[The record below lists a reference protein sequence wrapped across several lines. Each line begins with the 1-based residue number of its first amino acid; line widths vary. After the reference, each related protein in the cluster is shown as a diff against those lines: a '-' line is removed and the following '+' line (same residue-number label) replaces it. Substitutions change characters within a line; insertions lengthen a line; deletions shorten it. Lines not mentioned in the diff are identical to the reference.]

1 MKQIL
6 FFFVLLPVLAIGQ
19 SKKDLKARIYSMQ
32 VDSANQ
38 EELVKNLQTANA
50 AAEQTISDQLA
61 VLREAQQEIAEMY
74 DRISELNNQLQE
86 SGNTISSLENEMF
99 NLTLEKEMLEF
110 QLDNALN
117 ALSSQG
123 QNLFQFNNQEPF
135 NFQFEYEPGAGGYND
150 PNLYPIG
157 LNSSG
162 IMVYKLDDVVSNY
175 GGAFF
180 THIIVR
186 DLFSDEQIQKIS
198 VSLTGDFDSDAD
210 LVYSHDGNS
219 TLVWLETD
227 FINAV
232 SRIIEQYNIVPLG
245 FGDYS
250 TSNRIERPV
259 PVGNDVSLSIEK
271 SEDGYKVFNDFNH
284 HQLVSSGSFASIY
297 NDVVEVFCLSD
308 IDYAGHFVSQVF
320 DYAIIVLMHKYPCQ
334 PLGETFYEPE
344 FIGIKLE

>member
-1 MKQIL
+1 MKPTL
-6 FFFVLLPVLAIGQ
+6 LLLMLLPLLSFGQ
-19 SKKDLKARIYSMQ
+19 SKKELREQIVSLQ
-32 VDSANQ
+32 LDSANQ
-38 EELVKNLQTANA
+38 EELIRNQQEKIYEM
-50 AAEQTISDQLA
+50 EQTISSQTRIL
-61 VLREAQQEIAEMY
+61 LEAQSDIALMY
-74 DRISELNNQLQE
+74 SRISELNKQLKE
-86 SGNTISSLENEMF
+86 SEESISTLENEVF

-123 QNLFQFNNQEPF
+123 QNLFQFNNQDPF

-186 DLFSDEQIQKIS
+186 DLFSGEQIQKIS

-250 TSNRIERPV
+250 TSNRIERPL
-259 PVGNDVSLSIEK
+259 PVGNDVSLSLEK
-271 SEDGYKVFNDFNH
+271 SEDGYKVFDDFNY
-284 HQLVSSGSFASIY
+284 HQLVASGSFASIY

-320 DYAIIVLMHKYPCQ
+320 DYAVIVLMHKYPCQ